1 MGRPIFD
8 DFRSGMGG
16 EACRQLGIDPTRSH
30 DWASLRETAAMLD
43 PGELSRA
50 ANRLAYVVPSAEYMV
65 LLATLSA
72 LGFAFLADELNH
84 EGTWGL
90 LDVCDQKARLA
101 IAAAVARFD

>member
-1 MGRPIFD
+1 
-8 DFRSGMGG
+8 
-16 EACRQLGIDPTRSH
+16 
-30 DWASLRETAAMLD
+30 MLD
-43 PGELSRA
+43 PGELGRA
-50 ANRLAYVVPSAEYMV
+50 ANRLAYTVPSAEYMV

-90 LDVCDQKARLA
+90 LDVCDQEARLA